1 MDYFSGQCL
10 IAMPGMQDDRFER
23 AVIYV
28 CSHTPEGA
36 MGLVVNK
43 PLRHLTFDDLLAQLH
58 IARPENPVAPSV
70 MAGGPVD
77 VARGFV
83 LHSPEYTGKA
93 TLAMTGL
100 ASLSVTTDV
109 IGDIAAGKGPEKYLI
124 ALGYVG
130 WGAGQLENEIK
141 ENSWT
146 PVPADADLVYSL
158 PNEKKWSRAF
168 ASLGVDPS
176 FLSDEQGKA

>member
-1 MDYFSGQCL
+1 MDFFNGQCL
-10 IAMPGMQDDRFER
+10 LAMPGMRDERFER

-28 CSHTPEGA
+28 CSHTAEGA

-43 PLRHLTFDDLLAQLH
+43 PLQHLTFDDLLAQLH
-58 IARPENPVAPSV
+58 IVRPEKGVNPSV

-77 VARGFV
+77 VVRGFV

-93 TLAMTGL
+93 TLTMTDL
-100 ASLSVTTDV
+100 ASLSVTTD
-109 IGDIAAGKGPEKYLI
+109 IIDDIATGKGPERYLI

-130 WGAGQLENEIK
+130 WGAEQLENEIK

-146 PVPADADLVYSL
+146 PVSADADLLYSL

-176 FLSDEQGKA
+176 FLSEEQGKA